1 MNIPFLYPK
10 SKKHKN
16 AQAPLG
22 LHSHL
27 VASPTLRS
35 SESEQVKNERCEHT
49 IDLETYQSP
58 ILLQDLTDEAIITPH
73 FDDEDWNNTR
83 GFTSSEL
90 ACVLVIIA
98 LMIGA
103 FQSGQA
109 LVTTLNCMCEL
120 SPSFS
125 VRDSCLDE

>member
-16 AQAPLG
+16 AQAAC
-22 LHSHL
+22 HKVTKAKS
-27 VASPTLRS
+27 
-35 SESEQVKNERCEHT
+35 ERCEHT

-73 FDDEDWNNTR
+73 FDDDNWNNTR
-83 GFTSSEL
+83 GFTSTEL
-90 ACVLVIIA
+90 ACALVIIA

-125 VRDSCLDE
+125 VRDSCLDD